1 MPICM
6 LQPGQKHYGRVVSKS
21 ASKGLKKLLPGDEV
35 ELTESQAV
43 AFRDKFEIVR
53 KTPVEIAA
61 EEATMKEAREAA
73 LIIVPREDGKFDV
86 RNSVTQEILNDKPVT
101 KLQAEKLAEV

>member
-6 LQPGQKHYGRVVSKS
+6 LLSGQKHYGRIASKS

-35 ELTESQAV
+35 ELSESQAV
-43 AFRDKFEIVR
+43 AFKDKFEILR
-53 KTPVEIAA
+53 KTPIELAA

-73 LIIVPREDGKFDV
+73 LIIVPREDDKFDV
-86 RNSVTQEILNDKPVT
+86 RNSVTQEIINDKPLT
-101 KLQAEKLAEV
+101 KFQAEKLASV